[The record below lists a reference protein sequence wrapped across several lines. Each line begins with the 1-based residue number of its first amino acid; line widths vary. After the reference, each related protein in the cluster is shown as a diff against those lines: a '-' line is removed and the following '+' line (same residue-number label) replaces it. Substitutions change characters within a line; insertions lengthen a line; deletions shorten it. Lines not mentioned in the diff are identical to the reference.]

1 MGKNTQQKTRKIVRK
16 KHTKQP
22 QFSLVSRFVV
32 ALVLTVV
39 IGGFILTMPKP
50 EVIKP
55 EKVLAKREFS
65 MEKRYGNEFVNGV
78 FKDNILLNA
87 VYIGGKMKVSASP
100 DWKAVQKPFTGSIVL
115 APNET
120 FAYHKDVLPEYKG
133 KPVKALDLHF
143 GADQGFKSDGY
154 LMGDGVCHLASLI
167 NWAARDAKL
176 DVVSPTNHDFANI
189 AQVPREYGVAIYS
202 MPGNEA
208 GNAQQNLYVTN
219 TTKKP
224 IALKFSFDG
233 KNLAVAVVEQI

>member
-1 MGKNTQQKTRKIVRK
+1 MGKNTQQKPRKVVRK
-16 KHTKQP
+16 KHTNQP
-22 QFSLVSRFVV
+22 QNSLVSRLIS

-39 IGGFILTMPKP
+39 LGGFIVTMPKP
-50 EVIKP
+50 EVKRP
-55 EKVLAKREFS
+55 ETVLAKRSFS
-65 MEKRYGNEFVNGV
+65 MEKRYGNEFVNNV

-87 VYIGGKMKVSASP
+87 AYIAGNMKVSASP
-100 DWKAVQKPFTGSIVL
+100 DWKTIEKPFTGSIVL
-115 APNET
+115 KPNET

-176 DVVSPTNHDFANI
+176 DVVSPTNHDFATI
-189 AQVPREYGVAIYS
+189 AQVPREYGVAIYN

-219 TTKKP
+219 TTDKP
-224 IALKFSFDG
+224 IAFKFSFDG
-233 KNLAVAVVEQI
+233 ENLAVSVVEHS